1 MVTTGRT
8 GKLTTKAD
16 EIAGLRPSAPGGSS
30 EKIAD
35 LKVHV
40 YGHVAVAT
48 FRIDTTGSDDTGANH
63 RRARYREVWV
73 HRDSRRQFGRFA
85 QQPDAGIVRHR
96 TGDAFR

>member
-40 YGHVAVAT
+40 YGHVAVTT
-48 FRIDTTGSDDTGANH
+48 FRIETTGSDDTGAYH

-73 HRDSRRQFGRFA
+73 HRDSRRQLVA
-85 QQPDAGIVRHR
+85 SHSSLMPE
-96 TGDAFR
+96 